1 MTSSTS
7 RCLRV
12 RHGAG
17 AVHEV
22 PVEALAASANRPV
35 REILRA
41 VARTA
46 GDAALEAALQ
56 NPEVVVDAY
65 VADRAGADAGAGE
78 QEMPISPDEP
88 FDRIAQLL
96 ERSEVELGVALRHQ
110 GGAADSTTSDE
121 LDGLRYRFGS
131 QPVLAHEAGYKPTP
145 DDLDAMFAGRAFFIA
160 GTVIAAEDAL
170 VEEAPYDSEILWYY
184 VAPEK
189 SPIVAVD
196 VLVPEQTASA
206 SDCLVDGQNVLRAAR
221 SAARRGL
228 RIIGAAHSH
237 GRAAVFTSGVDEAQ
251 MERLA
256 AEGVGVTISRWTTHS
271 ARVTAA
277 HAGAAH
283 ITACHVAADEG
294 GPQII
299 VESANGWP
307 IRRETHLNVRIR
319 RSATVTCFATANGR
333 GERLVPTIV
342 TERCG
347 ICGCAHTRRVDARE
361 VTVHVIGPVSL
372 PQARRDELED
382 LVRQR
387 VRSALP
393 VPAAVYGGPDEY
405 VIWSGGVCVGSVPV
419 HVLKAAAESCP
430 ALADALRWRSG
441 WHTNRG
447 AEDFY
452 HG

>member
-1 MTSSTS
+1 MSTS
-7 RCLRV
+7 TAARLRI

-17 AVHEV
+17 TVVEV
-22 PVEALAASANRPV
+22 PPELVTGSPDRTLRELVAAAAEALRDTS
-35 REILRA
+35 LK
-41 VARTA
+41 RTA
-46 GDAALEAALQ
+46 ENPGLALDIYATSGAT
-56 NPEVVVDAY
+56 
-65 VADRAGADAGAGE
+65 AGTE
-78 QEMPISPDEP
+78 LEIPVSPDERVRSLA
-88 FDRIAQLL
+88 DLL
-96 ERSEVELGVALRHQ
+96 RTCDVELGVALRHQ
-110 GGAADSTTSDE
+110 GGAADSTTSDDE
-121 LDGLRYRFGS
+121 LDGLRSRFGS

-160 GTVIAAEDAL
+160 GNVIAAEDVL
-170 VEEAPYDSEILWYY
+170 VEAAPYDSELLWYY

-196 VLVPEQTASA
+196 VLVPEQAASVSA
-206 SDCLVDGQNVLRAAR
+206 CLVDGQNVLRAAR

-251 MERLA
+251 MARFA
-256 AEGVGVTISRWTTHS
+256 AEGVGIRLNHWTTRP
-271 ARVTAA
+271 ALLTTA
-277 HAGAAH
+277 HAAGADDV
-283 ITACHVAADEG
+283 ACSAA
-294 GPQII
+294 PT
-299 VESANGWP
+299 NGDP
-307 IRRETHLNVRIR
+307 EILLEPGSGSTIADGSQFTVRIR

-347 ICGCAHTRRVDARE
+347 ICGCAHTRRVDASD
-361 VTVHVIGPVSL
+361 VTIHVIGPVAL
-372 PQARRDELED
+372 PQAKRAELEN

-447 AEDFY
+447 AEGFY